1 MDQKKEMQISLAQ
14 KMIIKSILYPHY
26 IVISNSFSF
35 GRIYTT
41 IDSLKNWV
49 YSNLEGAIIVGLELK
64 SKICKFF
71 LFDLNS
77 FEILFECEIYK
88 KLPESNFIKAN
99 ERFYYFQID
108 HGFIGFE
115 IPNIAEASVLSGVV
129 LNLTDTFINKTVSE
143 YPVHQDS
150 KFNELVDKA
159 IIMFD
164 KKLNENKKPKV
175 DVPDKLIINEGE
187 LKKYINAVDLDEKNG
202 KIIIKG
208 SGVGGIDEVLKQLK
222 GDLIVVDNLLK
233 VGNKGVYEE
242 QLSNNILTSYQ
253 KGILIPKRK
262 IYREGVIN
270 TVKKNIPPSQSN
282 TSSIP
287 KVPVEPP
294 KESSNIPKAPVIPP
308 SGSGNIPQPPEIPNV
323 PQVVG
328 VPQAPNIPKPPTNVP
343 TVPNNIPKPPTNI
356 PNGPSNI
363 PKPPIN
369 QPKSASN
376 VPKPPTN
383 IPKPPVNVPKPPSTV
398 PVPNLSVPVPVVGN
412 KGKVPPAPLIP
423 KAPPIP
429 QAPKVVSQPVAAKP
443 KSTGKKLSLAE
454 ELAQK
459 KGGLKKV
466 EVKEYVSPALKK
478 GDEDGGSSTSD
489 SGSGGGGMMA
499 ELMKA
504 MKNRGGKGPQPQP
517 QTQNQQQ
524 PQAQTQSMKIQPPKS
539 NIQPSTQKTLQ
550 NSMMTQPPKP
560 NIQPPQKNIQPP
572 KPNLQVPKPNI
583 QPQVKAP
590 STVPVPNLSV
600 PVPVVGNKGKVPPAP
615 LIPKAPPIPQAP
627 KVVSQPVAAKPKST
641 GKKLSLA
648 EELAQKKGGLKKVE
662 VKEYVSPALKK
673 GDEDGGSSTSDSGS
687 GGGGMMAEL
696 MKAMKNRGGKG
707 PQPQPQTKPQ
717 VKSNIQNTQPSQQT
731 MPGFQRSNI
740 QNTNKSFQ
748 PTQSNTTSNTNE
760 KLQNKFPTNI
770 TSTQPKVE
778 PQKPKVETSSNI
790 SSNSQSTKFGGG
802 GGFAAMRNMLAN
814 RMAPAS
820 TSSKPKEPSKPIV
833 EVASSSTTGKMDINA
848 LISGMSKKMEGSSN
862 TKTVSSAPM
871 ETPKVVE
878 GKGKGIPPPPILL
891 PPSKAPNI
899 QPPKETT
906 PKVPTAK
913 TPLSVPKPKVE
924 VASQGNQKIIGRGPQ
939 TGVPSVPSAPKM
951 APSVPQPKPPSSV
964 PVPNITVPTPTV
976 GGGKGNVPKPPPIPK
991 APPIPPVP
999 KVNVPKATEP
1009 KKTAPPKKQLS
1020 MAEEIAKMKLKKVE
1034 TQEKFGLKAQKES
1047 QAAGNSGS
1055 SSSAASGNSF
1065 FAQLSAVK
1073 LKKVGK

>member
-14 KMIIKSILYPHY
+14 KMIIKSILYPNY
-26 IVISNSFSF
+26 TVISNSFSF

-143 YPVHQDS
+143 YPVYQDS

-294 KESSNIPKAPVIPP
+294 KESSNIPKPPVIPP

-328 VPQAPNIPKPPTNVP
+328 VPQAPNIPKPPTNIP
-343 TVPNNIPKPPTNI
+343 TVPNNIPKPPNI

-369 QPKSASN
+369 QSKSASN

-412 KGKVPPAPLIP
+412 KGKVPPAPVIP

-429 QAPKVVSQPVAAKP
+429 QAPKVVAQPVAAKP

-454 ELAQK
+454 ELAQR

-489 SGSGGGGMMA
+489 SGSGGGGMRA

-504 MKNRGGKGPQPQP
+504 MKNRGGGKAPQTQP
-517 QTQNQQQ
+517 QTQ
-524 PQAQTQSMKIQPPKS
+524 
-539 NIQPSTQKTLQ
+539 
-550 NSMMTQPPKP
+550 
-560 NIQPPQKNIQPP
+560 
-572 KPNLQVPKPNI
+572 
-583 QPQVKAP
+583 
-590 STVPVPNLSV
+590 
-600 PVPVVGNKGKVPPAP
+600 
-615 LIPKAPPIPQAP
+615 
-627 KVVSQPVAAKPKST
+627 
-641 GKKLSLA
+641 
-648 EELAQKKGGLKKVE
+648 
-662 VKEYVSPALKK
+662 
-673 GDEDGGSSTSDSGS
+673 
-687 GGGGMMAEL
+687 
-696 MKAMKNRGGKG
+696 
-707 PQPQPQTKPQ
+707 PQ

-748 PTQSNTTSNTNE
+748 PTQSNITSNTNE
-760 KLQNKFPTNI
+760 KVQNKFPTNT

-778 PQKPKVETSSNI
+778 PQKPKVEASSNI

-906 PKVPTAK
+906 PKVPTVK

-924 VASQGNQKIIGRGPQ
+924 VSSQGNQKVIGRGPQ
-939 TGVPSVPSAPKM
+939 SGVPSVPSAPKM
-951 APSVPQPKPPSSV
+951 GPSVPQPKPPSSV

-1055 SSSAASGNSF
+1055 SSTAASGNSF

>member
-328 VPQAPNIPKPPTNVP
+328 VPQAPNIPKPPTSVP

-369 QPKSASN
+369 QPKSTSN

-383 IPKPPVNVPKPPSTV
+383 IPKPPVNVPKP
-398 PVPNLSVPVPVVGN
+398 
-412 KGKVPPAPLIP
+412 
-423 KAPPIP
+423 
-429 QAPKVVSQPVAAKP
+429 
-443 KSTGKKLSLAE
+443 
-454 ELAQK
+454 
-459 KGGLKKV
+459 
-466 EVKEYVSPALKK
+466 
-478 GDEDGGSSTSD
+478 
-489 SGSGGGGMMA
+489 
-499 ELMKA
+499 
-504 MKNRGGKGPQPQP
+504 
-517 QTQNQQQ
+517 
-524 PQAQTQSMKIQPPKS
+524 
-539 NIQPSTQKTLQ
+539 
-550 NSMMTQPPKP
+550 
-560 NIQPPQKNIQPP
+560 
-572 KPNLQVPKPNI
+572 
-583 QPQVKAP
+583 P

-924 VASQGNQKIIGRGPQ
+924 VATQGNQKIIGRGPQ

>member
-328 VPQAPNIPKPPTNVP
+328 VPQAPNIPKPPTSVP

-383 IPKPPVNVPKPPSTV
+383 IPKPPVNVPKP
-398 PVPNLSVPVPVVGN
+398 
-412 KGKVPPAPLIP
+412 
-423 KAPPIP
+423 
-429 QAPKVVSQPVAAKP
+429 
-443 KSTGKKLSLAE
+443 
-454 ELAQK
+454 
-459 KGGLKKV
+459 
-466 EVKEYVSPALKK
+466 
-478 GDEDGGSSTSD
+478 
-489 SGSGGGGMMA
+489 
-499 ELMKA
+499 
-504 MKNRGGKGPQPQP
+504 
-517 QTQNQQQ
+517 
-524 PQAQTQSMKIQPPKS
+524 
-539 NIQPSTQKTLQ
+539 
-550 NSMMTQPPKP
+550 
-560 NIQPPQKNIQPP
+560 
-572 KPNLQVPKPNI
+572 
-583 QPQVKAP
+583 P

-1047 QAAGNSGS
+1047 QAAGKSGS
-1055 SSSAASGNSF
+1055 SSTAASGNSF

>member
-143 YPVHQDS
+143 YPVYHDS

-270 TVKKNIPPSQSN
+270 TVKKNNPPQTN

-294 KESSNIPKAPVIPP
+294 KESSNIPKPPVIPP

-328 VPQAPNIPKPPTNVP
+328 VPQAPNIPKPPTIVP

-363 PKPPIN
+363 PKPLIN

-429 QAPKVVSQPVAAKP
+429 QAPKVVSQPVVAKP

-504 MKNRGGKGPQPQP
+504 MKNRGGKGPQT
-517 QTQNQQQ
+517 QTQ
-524 PQAQTQSMKIQPPKS
+524 
-539 NIQPSTQKTLQ
+539 
-550 NSMMTQPPKP
+550 
-560 NIQPPQKNIQPP
+560 
-572 KPNLQVPKPNI
+572 
-583 QPQVKAP
+583 
-590 STVPVPNLSV
+590 
-600 PVPVVGNKGKVPPAP
+600 
-615 LIPKAPPIPQAP
+615 
-627 KVVSQPVAAKPKST
+627 
-641 GKKLSLA
+641 
-648 EELAQKKGGLKKVE
+648 
-662 VKEYVSPALKK
+662 
-673 GDEDGGSSTSDSGS
+673 
-687 GGGGMMAEL
+687 
-696 MKAMKNRGGKG
+696 
-707 PQPQPQTKPQ
+707 PQ
-717 VKSNIQNTQPSQQT
+717 VKSNIQNTQPSQHT

-748 PTQSNTTSNTNE
+748 PTQSNTTSNTNT
-760 KLQNKFPTNI
+760 KLQNKFQTNT

-778 PQKPKVETSSNI
+778 PQKPKVEPSSNI

-814 RMAPAS
+814 RMAPPS

-906 PKVPTAK
+906 PKVPTVK

-924 VASQGNQKIIGRGPQ
+924 VASQGNQKVIGRGPQ
-939 TGVPSVPSAPKM
+939 SGVPSVPSAPKM
-951 APSVPQPKPPSSV
+951 APAVPQPKPPSSV